1 MYQYFAAGIDFVC
14 LVLLYATHFTWKSLP
29 VLAHFTSFIKTF
41 NDIVWTVKN
50 DVHVQG
56 LIFETEPIT
65 DVVMWLC
72 FTVQVK

>member
-41 NDIVWTVKN
+41 NDIV
-50 DVHVQG
+50 
-56 LIFETEPIT
+56 
-65 DVVMWLC
+65 
-72 FTVQVK
+72 